1 MIREIHTAMDQ
12 LGAFA
17 FEQAALEAGKGL
29 ADRDSAAC
37 GNNSMPGN
45 SLAARAR
52 SHGVS
57 SGTSAAAEPS
67 RTGQLAVGDYASL
80 GNAPDQSVDLDP
92 ALVHMPYDNRS
103 DRRFPLLPL

>member
-1 MIREIHTAMDQ
+1 MIRESHAAMEQ

-17 FEQAALEAGKGL
+17 FEQAALEAGEGL

-37 GNNSMPGN
+37 SNNTMPGN

-52 SHGVS
+52 SHGVP

-67 RTGQLAVGDYASL
+67 RTGQLAVGDDASL
-80 GNAPDQSVDLDP
+80 GNAPDQSVNLAP
-92 ALVHMPYDNRS
+92 ARVHIPYDNRS
-103 DRRFPLLPL
+103 GRRFPLLPL